1 MGRFSFRQ
9 THDKP
14 DSDVAASKYSVAKRH
29 MGCRL
34 GITIAVVGTV
44 LAITPMAGPGQGSTA
59 TAITPASYE
68 QAAVP
73 VSLIGSG
80 TFSLPDPASK
90 AITYNPALVPVDAA
104 MLASMGPS
112 GADYSRTVATLTV
125 AGLLPNRG
133 YAVHAHTKP
142 CGITGADAGPHYQN
156 HLDPAATPQKPS
168 TDPFYANPR
177 NEIWLDVRTDAAG
190 EGTSRTTVPFT
201 FTDRMPGSIVIHEAM
216 GTATAPGQAG
226 QAGARIACL
235 TLSRE

>member
-1 MGRFSFRQ
+1 MGRLSFCQ
-9 THDKP
+9 IHDKP
-14 DSDVAASKYSVAKRH
+14 DSDVAASKRSVAKRH
-29 MGCRL
+29 TGCRL
-34 GITIAVVGTV
+34 GITIAVAGTV
-44 LAITPMAGPGQGSTA
+44 LAITPVAHPGHGSTA
-59 TAITPASYE
+59 TAVAPASYGH
-68 QAAVP
+68 AVP

-80 TFSLPDPASK
+80 TFSLPDPTSK
-90 AITYNPALVPVDAA
+90 AITYNPALVPIDAA
-104 MLASMGPS
+104 ILASMGPS
-112 GADYSRTVATLTV
+112 GADYSRTVGTLTV

-142 CGITGADAGPHYQN
+142 CGTSGTDAGPHYQN
-156 HLDPAATPQKPS
+156 HVDPAATPEKPS
-168 TDPFYANPR
+168 TDPRFANPH

-190 EGTSRTTVPFT
+190 GGTSRTAVPFA